1 MEKTAFNKIFGEF
14 VREKRIHLKLSQSN
28 LGDRMGLDYQYISR
42 VERGLISPT
51 LFWIIG
57 LSNAF
62 ELPLELFIREFVEF
76 SGINTLSIKVWFQVP
91 DNKQSWHLSTGLFTF
106 GATAWSHS
114 DFCDPLRSGSG
125 VQILWKRLMPSIEPQ
140 LLCSCW
146 IFPFKLLFKINFN
159 RFKRK
164 NPALS
169 CRVLFVIR
177 SGFEPEA
184 FALEGRCSIQL
195 S

>member
-1 MEKTAFNKIFGEF
+1 MAHSKHSAHFAMQSSVIFIFLALRNKFP
-14 VREKRIHLKLSQSN
+14 
-28 LGDRMGLDYQYISR
+28 
-42 VERGLISPT
+42 SPENKKA
-51 LFWIIG
+51 LFKNEVG
-57 LSNAF
+57 
-62 ELPLELFIREFVEF
+62 
-76 SGINTLSIKVWFQVP
+76 T
-91 DNKQSWHLSTGLFTF
+91 
-106 GATAWSHS
+106 
-114 DFCDPLRSGSG
+114 FCDPLRSGEPNKWL
-125 VQILWKRLMPSIEPQ
+125 IPSIEPQ